1 MTEFCNY
8 FHQPNL
14 RINVQPRKERAHIGE
29 NLMKSKPK
37 RRFGN
42 SYLPIL
48 AVGLALLLSTCTPPE
63 KKIELKDEK
72 AKASYSVG
80 YQFGQNLKKMHADL
94 DAGVLSKG
102 LEDALSGKESLLS
115 EEEMGSSLSDLRQKS
130 MAAVQQELKEQAEKN
145 LVEGEKFLA
154 ENKTKEGV
162 KTTASGLQYK
172 VLTEGEGPS
181 PNAGDT
187 VTVNYRGTL
196 IDGTEFDSS
205 YKRGEPATFPLT
217 GVIPGWTEALQLM
230 KKGSKWELYIPPDLA
245 YGERGAGNRIP
256 PNSTLIFEVE
266 LISFQKTPK

>member
-1 MTEFCNY
+1 
-8 FHQPNL
+8 
-14 RINVQPRKERAHIGE
+14 
-29 NLMKSKPK
+29 MKSKPK

-94 DAGVLSKG
+94 DAEVLSKG

>member
-1 MTEFCNY
+1 
-8 FHQPNL
+8 
-14 RINVQPRKERAHIGE
+14 
-29 NLMKSKPK
+29 MKSKAK
-37 RRFGN
+37 RSFGTR
-42 SYLPIL
+42 YLLAL
-48 AVGLALLLSTCTPPE
+48 AVSLALLLSFCTPQ
-63 KKIELKDEK
+63 KKIELKDDK
-72 AKASYSVG
+72 AKESYSVG
-80 YQFGQNLKKMHADL
+80 YQFGQNLKKMQADL
-94 DAGVLSKG
+94 DAEVLSKG
-102 LEDALSGKESLLS
+102 IEDALSGKESRLS
-115 EEEMGSSLSDLRQKS
+115 EEEMGTSLSNLRQKS
-130 MAAVQQELKEQAEKN
+130 VTAMQAALKQQAEKN

-172 VLTEGEGPS
+172 VLEEGEGPS
-181 PNAGDT
+181 PKVGDT

-230 KKGSKWELYIPPDLA
+230 KKGSKWMLYIPPDLA

-266 LISFQKTPK
+266 LISFQEAPK

>member
-1 MTEFCNY
+1 
-8 FHQPNL
+8 
-14 RINVQPRKERAHIGE
+14 
-29 NLMKSKPK
+29 MKSKPK

-130 MAAVQQELKEQAEKN
+130 MAAVQQELKEKAEKN
-145 LVEGEKFLA
+145 LVESEKFLA

-172 VLTEGEGPS
+172 ILKEGEGPS
-181 PNAGDT
+181 PKVGDT

-196 IDGTEFDSS
+196 VDGTQFDSS
-205 YKRGEPATFPLT
+205 YDRGEPATFPLT

-230 KKGSKWELYIPPDLA
+230 KKGSKWMLYIPPDLA

-256 PNSTLIFEVE
+256 PNSALIFEVE
-266 LISFQKTPK
+266 LISFQETPK

>member
-1 MTEFCNY
+1 MGEY
-8 FHQPNL
+8 F
-14 RINVQPRKERAHIGE
+14 
-29 NLMKSKPK
+29 MKSKLG
-37 RRFGN
+37 RRVGT
-42 SYLPIL
+42 SYLLVL
-48 AVGLALLLSTCTPPE
+48 AVSLTLLLTFCSTE
-63 KKIELKDEK
+63 KKIELKDDR
-72 AKASYSVG
+72 AKESYSVG
-80 YQFGQNLKKMHADL
+80 YQFGHNLKKMHADL

-115 EEEMGSSLSDLRQKS
+115 EEEMGSSLSNLRQKS